1 MVVNTI
7 RIRNANM
14 STYMFTSTS
23 TSTSTSNMST
33 FSYFE
38 NAGDALSRMQS
49 SLHLYPLRA
58 HFLSLSPSILW
69 LRVFS
74 PGGRSTSPLTCRAT
88 HVCRVRLQS
97 YAPTVALRHSCLFLS
112 LREPLS
118 PSLLVHSATRR
129 PTAAHQ
135 PSPPLSTTVL
145 AEPQISPSLRSRRA
159 SDLAEQLALALQEG
173 VELRFRLLGAHE
185 NVGDHLVRDSLLSR
199 LRR

>member
-1 MVVNTI
+1 
-7 RIRNANM
+7 
-14 STYMFTSTS
+14 
-23 TSTSTSNMST
+23 MST

-74 PGGRSTSPLTCRAT
+74 PGGRSTSPLTCRAR

-159 SDLAEQLALALQEG
+159 SDLAEPQI
-173 VELRFRLLGAHE
+173 
-185 NVGDHLVRDSLLSR
+185 SPSSSR
-199 LRR
+199 LRCRRASSFASASSAPTRTLATTSCAIVC

>member
-1 MVVNTI
+1 MFFRRVYRDPCYRRTGCFGPNTRVVNNI
-7 RIRNANM
+7 NANM
-14 STYMFTSTS
+14 SSYMFTSTCS
-23 TSTSTSNMST
+23 TVSVTSRTPEMHSRGCSHRCTSIRC
-33 FSYFE
+33 
-38 NAGDALSRMQS
+38 A
-49 SLHLYPLRA
+49 RA

-159 SDLAEQLALALQEG
+159 ARACAAG
-173 VELRFRLLGAHE
+173 GRRA
-185 NVGDHLVRDSLLSR
+185 SLPPP
-199 LRR
+199 RRPRERWRPPRAR

>member
-1 MVVNTI
+1 
-7 RIRNANM
+7 M

-129 PTAAHQ
+129 PI
-135 PSPPLSTTVL
+135 SPLHHF
-145 AEPQISPSLRSRRA
+145 PQQFSPSLRSRRA
-159 SDLAEQLALALQEG
+159 SDLAEPQI
-173 VELRFRLLGAHE
+173 
-185 NVGDHLVRDSLLSR
+185 SPSSSR
-199 LRR
+199 LRCRRASSFASASSAPTRTLATTSCAIVC

>member
-1 MVVNTI
+1 MHSRGCSHRCTSI
-7 RIRNANM
+7 RCAH
-14 STYMFTSTS
+14 
-23 TSTSTSNMST
+23 T
-33 FSYFE
+33 FSASHLRFSGSVCSLR
-38 NAGDALSRMQS
+38 GDVQR
-49 SLHLYPLRA
+49 PP
-58 HFLSLSPSILW
+58 F
-69 LRVFS
+69 
-74 PGGRSTSPLTCRAT
+74 TCRAT

>member
-1 MVVNTI
+1 
-7 RIRNANM
+7 M

-23 TSTSTSNMST
+23 TSTSTSNMPT

-69 LRVFS
+69 LR
-74 PGGRSTSPLTCRAT
+74 RC
-88 HVCRVRLQS
+88 
-97 YAPTVALRHSCLFLS
+97 S
-112 LREPLS
+112 LRGDVQRPPSPARHARLSSSSAVVRSYCSVTPLVPLPFLARASLPFVACALSHAS
-118 PSLLVHSATRR
+118 P
-129 PTAAHQ
+129 HQ

>member
-97 YAPTVALRHSCLFLS
+97 YVRSYCSVTPLVPLPFLARASLPFVACALS
-112 LREPLS
+112 HAS
-118 PSLLVHSATRR
+118 PHCGPSA
-129 PTAAHQ
+129 
-135 PSPPLSTTVL
+135 LSTTFHYSSRRASDL
-145 AEPQISPSLRSRRA
+145 AEPQISPSSSRLRCRRA
-159 SDLAEQLALALQEG
+159 SSFASASSAPTRTLATTSCAI
-173 VELRFRLLGAHE
+173 VC
-185 NVGDHLVRDSLLSR
+185 
-199 LRR
+199 